1 MTLVSGEMTFGRL
14 DRLPA
19 KGVVELPY
27 QIMISNNLHVLACVT
42 DETKMYLL
50 YKRRSSQLYT
60 PLLQQRKESLKKIQ
74 ACTGFEALTSV
85 ISVQRSTN

>member
-1 MTLVSGEMTFGRL
+1 MTFGRL

-19 KGVVELPY
+19 KSVVELPY
-27 QIMISNNLHVLACVT
+27 QIMISNNLHVLAYIT

-60 PLLQQRKESLKKIQ
+60 PLLQLRKESLKKNSGLSGIRSLDL
-74 ACTGFEALTSV
+74 CD
-85 ISVQRSTN
+85 ISAAHYQLS